1 MNEIRIVR
9 QRLRQARLAAKMTQ
23 QQLAERIDRTQS
35 HVSGYE
41 TGERTP
47 TLEVTTRL
55 AAALGVTV
63 HWLCGEDRVHAELPA
78 DMRP

>member
-41 TGERTP
+41 TG
-47 TLEVTTRL
+47 
-55 AAALGVTV
+55 
-63 HWLCGEDRVHAELPA
+63 
-78 DMRP
+78 